1 MKEKTSTIFKFEIV
15 GAIFLHTLCRL
26 NIEISNKNLFFLLS
40 FVSMITICLVFPSAW
55 NDATYLRR
63 FGRREEDHLQFPRYF
78 ASPRLPCPRCWWML
92 RIFPP
97 FLSKP
102 ASIHQGP
109 LRIGAVTL
117 QRVRLN
123 SLKLRVSPKHMPIQ
137 NYFPSHLHWNR
148 PCWNRP
154 CWVGWDQPCWCGW
167 DRSNIKARLRTIE
180 RKKANPDHPGQLLP
194 MRCHIFPAP
203 WACLH
208 QSNIL
213 LRLTHWSNHFVQFY
227 RTPDCLPP

>member
-1 MKEKTSTIFKFEIV
+1 MKEKTSTILKFEIV

-102 ASIHQGP
+102 ASIHGP

-123 SLKLRVSPKHMPIQ
+123 SLKLRVSPPHAQSGLGSFSSALKSTLLESTLLSRMGSTLLMWLRSIQ
-137 NYFPSHLHWNR
+137 Y
-148 PCWNRP
+148 
-154 CWVGWDQPCWCGW
+154 
-167 DRSNIKARLRTIE
+167 
-180 RKKANPDHPGQLLP
+180 
-194 MRCHIFPAP
+194 
-203 WACLH
+203 
-208 QSNIL
+208 
-213 LRLTHWSNHFVQFY
+213 
-227 RTPDCLPP
+227 